1 MSEAL
6 AVSGVTKTFG
16 AVKAVDGV
24 SAAFALGEI
33 AFVCGENGAG
43 KSTLL
48 RIAAGLTTPDAGRV
62 TVLGRPLDPHT
73 PREALARGV
82 AMVEQHFA
90 LIDDFDAVE
99 NVILGFEPTRRGVVD
114 RAAAEAQI
122 RAIVA
127 DLGTT
132 LPLDV
137 PVSALELGDRQRL
150 EIVRALYR
158 KAKIV
163 ILDEPTAV
171 LTPMEASALYAV
183 LRRLA
188 DRGAAVVVVSHKLD
202 EVEAHADRV
211 TVMRAGK
218 ALFSEQPGAARAELV
233 ARMTQA
239 IMGEL
244 EPGPTAPRGE
254 VGGAVALSLR
264 GVTLGRAL
272 TELDLEVRSGEIVG
286 VAGVEGNGQAELLEV
301 LAGAV
306 DPDSG
311 AATPRGGGGAIT
323 VVHADRHQ
331 DGLVLDASLV
341 DNLVLGEHAQYT
353 RFGVLDLPRMEAAAR
368 ARLSD
373 AGASFDLQR
382 PARTLSGGNQ
392 QKVVMARALAH
403 AESKVLVCAHPTR
416 GVDLGA
422 ARAIHARILG
432 AAARGMGV
440 LVVSADLA
448 ELRELS
454 HRILVMRKGR
464 VVAELPPEASEE
476 ELGRAMLGASEASS

>member
-1 MSEAL
+1 M
-6 AVSGVTKTFG
+6 SGVTKTFG
-16 AVKAVDGV
+16 AVRAVDGV

-62 TVLGRPLDPHT
+62 TVLGQPLAPHT

-99 NVILGFEPTRRGVVD
+99 NVILGFEPTRSGLVD
-114 RAAAEAQI
+114 RASAEERI
-122 RAIVA
+122 RAILA
-127 DLGTT
+127 ELGTT

-158 KAKIV
+158 KAKVV

-218 ALFSEQPGAARAELV
+218 ALFSEEAPREDEGRAELV
-233 ARMTQA
+233 TRMTQA

-244 EPGPTAPRGE
+244 EPGPSAPRGT
-254 VGGAVALSLR
+254 ALAAAALTLR
-264 GVTLGRAL
+264 GVGLARAL
-272 TELDLEVRSGEIVG
+272 EGVDLEVRAGEIVG
-286 VAGVEGNGQAELLEV
+286 IAGVEGNGQAELLEV
-301 LAGAV
+301 LAGSVVPSAGT
-306 DPDSG
+306 SK
-311 AATPRGGGGAIT
+311 PRGGDSAIT
-323 VVHADRHQ
+323 IVHADRHQ
-331 DGLVLDASLV
+331 DGLVLDASLA
-341 DNLVLGEHAQYT
+341 DNLVLGEHAKYT
-353 RFGVLDLPRMEAAAR
+353 RCGVLDRGRMDAAAR
-368 ARLSD
+368 DRLAE
-373 AGASFDLQR
+373 AGAAFDLER

-392 QKVVMARALAH
+392 QKIVMARALAR

-440 LVVSADLA
+440 LVVSADLT

-454 HRILVMRKGR
+454 HRIVVMRKGR
-464 VVAELPPEASEE
+464 IVAELPPEATEE
-476 ELGRAMLGASEASS
+476 ELGRAMLGAPEAPS